1 MVRRLF
7 FNDSNPEKMSKEE
20 FQVRAAVLAK
30 GTSAL
35 RRTLMIGDAL
45 YKKVASNMVISSKY
59 RGHSLTKK
67 TVVRILKSDMYY
79 VLCSSTKL

>member
-7 FNDSNPEKMSKEE
+7 LNDSNPEKMSKEE
-20 FQVRAAVLAK
+20 FKMRAAVLAK
-30 GTSAL
+30 GTMAL
-35 RRTLMIGDAL
+35 RCTLMIGDAF